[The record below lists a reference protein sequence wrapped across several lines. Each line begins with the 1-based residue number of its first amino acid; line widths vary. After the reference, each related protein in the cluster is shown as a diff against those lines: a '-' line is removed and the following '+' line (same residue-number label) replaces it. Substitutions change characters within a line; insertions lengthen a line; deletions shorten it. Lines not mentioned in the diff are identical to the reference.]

1 MGSSLLFEIGTEE
14 IPSGFTG
21 PTLDFIQTWVTG
33 KFSEIKL
40 TYETLKVFGT
50 PRRMALIVS
59 GIQEK
64 LPDTVEKKMGP
75 PKRAAFDEQ
84 GNPTKAGTGFARNA
98 GVDISEVAIEQTDKG
113 EYLCVTRTIPGKIAA
128 EILPEILEEMIT
140 RIHFPKTMRW
150 SNPDV
155 RFARPVHW
163 ILALFGDRVLPVK
176 FGNITSGKR
185 TYGNRFMTSGA
196 LEVSTPDGY
205 EELLEA
211 NYVVPCVEKRKD
223 LIWNS
228 IKEHAGKIDAQVI
241 DRDLLD
247 EVVNLVE
254 YPHVIVGRFDES
266 FLKLP
271 SEVLVTVMKH
281 HQRFFPLYTLDTNPT
296 LRPYFCAVSNIVP
309 KDDALVRRG
318 NERVLKARLDDGKY
332 FFTEDLKV
340 PIEEYADRLKDVIF
354 HKDLGTSYEK
364 VERFTHSALY
374 LADLLAPEKKD
385 KVRQAAYLSKA
396 DLNSLMVYEL
406 PELQGIMGREYA
418 LHQGHDPEV
427 SRAIHE
433 HYLPTS
439 AEDDLPSDIIGDLVG
454 IADRIDT
461 ICGCFGIG
469 LIPSGTSDPYALRRQ
484 TIAIENI
491 LLTKGYRIS
500 ISALIDQALSRLKAK
515 VKRDEP
521 DVKSDVL
528 SFFKSRFVAILQGRG
543 ISGDVIEAV
552 LRDFDDPLDTFM
564 RAQAIRSVH
573 QEPWF
578 DSICAASKRVEN
590 ILKKIEASPEISEDL
605 FDQEEEKALYKSFK
619 EVESSFISFAVKG
632 EYTSALKL
640 LAGLK
645 EPIDHFFDKVLVMA
659 EDITTRNNR
668 IALLKSLVSLFD
680 RIAQFSKIAT
690 S

>member
-14 IPSGFTG
+14 IPSGFNG
-21 PTLDFIQTWVTG
+21 PALDFIRSWVSD

-40 TYETLKVFGT
+40 DYESLKVFGT
-50 PRRMALIVS
+50 PRRLALLATEI
-59 GIQEK
+59 GDK
-64 LPDTVEKKMGP
+64 LPDMVEKKMGP
-75 PKRAAFDEQ
+75 PKRAAFDEK
-84 GNPTKAGTGFARNA
+84 GNPTKAGLGFANNA
-98 GVDISEVAIEQTDKG
+98 GVDISEISFEQTPKG
-113 EYLCVTRTIPGKIAA
+113 EYLCVTRTIPGKATV
-128 EILPEILEEMIT
+128 EVLPEILEEVIA
-140 RIHFPKTMRW
+140 RIPFPKTMKW

-163 ILALFGDRVLPVK
+163 ILALFGDMVLPVK
-176 FGNITSGKR
+176 FGNITSGR
-185 TYGNRFMTSGA
+185 VTYGNRFMTDGA
-196 LEVSTPDGY
+196 LEVTTPDKY

-211 NYVVPCVEKRKD
+211 GYVIPGVEKRKN

-228 IKEHAGKIDAQVI
+228 IEAHAKEINAQVI

-254 YPHVIVGRFDES
+254 YPHVIVGSFDES
-266 FLKLP
+266 FLDLP
-271 SEVLVTVMKH
+271 AEVLVTVMKH
-281 HQRFFPLYTLDTNPT
+281 HQRFFPLYTLDTQPG

-332 FFTEDLKV
+332 FFTEDMKV
-340 PIEEYADRLKDVIF
+340 PIEEYAQRLKDVIF
-354 HKDLGTSYEK
+354 HKDLGTSFEK
-364 VERFTHSALY
+364 VERFTNTALY
-374 LADLLAPEKKD
+374 LADILAPDKKD
-385 KVRQAAYLSKA
+385 KVREAAYLSKA
-396 DLNSLMVYEL
+396 DLNSLMVCEL

-418 LHQGHDPEV
+418 LHQGRDPEV

-439 AEDDLPSDIIGDLVG
+439 AEDELPSDIIGDLVG

-500 ISALIDQALSRLKAK
+500 ISALAEQALYQLKTK
-515 VKRDEP
+515 LKRDASE
-521 DVKSDVL
+521 VKQDLVA
-528 SFFKSRFVAILQGRG
+528 FFKSRFVAILQARG
-543 ISGDVIEAV
+543 VSGDIIDAV
-552 LRDFDDPLDTFM
+552 LRDFDDPLDAFT
-564 RAQAIRSVH
+564 RAQAIAGVKH
-573 QEPWF
+573 QPWF
-578 DSICAASKRVEN
+578 ESICSASKRVEN
-590 ILKKIEASPEISEDL
+590 ILKKVESAPGLSEAL
-605 FDQEEEKALYKSFK
+605 FVQDEEKALYRSFK
-619 EVESSFISFAVKG
+619 NVEASFISLADSG

-645 EPIDHFFDKVLVMA
+645 DPIDDFFDKVLVMA
-659 EDITTRNNR
+659 EDVDIRNNR

-680 RIAQFSKIAT
+680 QIAQFSRI
-690 S
+690 SVS

>member
-14 IPSGFTG
+14 IPSGFNA
-21 PTLDFIQTWVTG
+21 PALDFIRSRVSQR
-33 KFSEIKL
+33 FSEIQL
-40 TYETLKVFGT
+40 DYDSLNVFGT
-50 PRRMALIVS
+50 PRRLAFLAT
-59 GIQEK
+59 GIGDK
-64 LPDTVEKKMGP
+64 LPDMVEKKMGP
-75 PKRAAFDEQ
+75 PKRAAFDEK
-84 GNPTKAGTGFARNA
+84 GNPTKAGLGFATNA
-98 GVDISEVAIEQTDKG
+98 GVDISEVAIEQTPKG
-113 EYLCVTRTIPGKIAA
+113 EYLCVTRTIPGKPTV
-128 EILPEILEEMIT
+128 EVLPEILEDLIG
-140 RIHFPKTMRW
+140 RIPFAKTMRW

-163 ILALFGDRVLPVK
+163 ILALFGDSVLPVS
-176 FGNITSGKR
+176 FGNITSGR
-185 TYGNRFMTSGA
+185 ITYGNRFMTDGVI
-196 LEVSTPDGY
+196 EVTSPDQY

-211 NYVVPCVEKRKD
+211 GYVIPDVEKRKN

-228 IKEHAGKIDAQVI
+228 IVEHAKEIDAQVT

-254 YPHVIVGRFDES
+254 YPHVIVGGFDTS
-266 FLKLP
+266 FLELP
-271 SEVLVTVMKH
+271 AEVLVTVMKH
-281 HQRFFPLYTLDTNPT
+281 HQRFFPLYTNDARPG

-309 KDDALVRRG
+309 KDDAIVRRG

-340 PIEEYADRLKDVIF
+340 PIEEYAQRLKDVIF
-354 HKDLGTSYEK
+354 HKDLGTSFEK
-364 VERFTHSALY
+364 VERFTCTALY
-374 LADLLAPEKKD
+374 LADILAPGKKD
-385 KVRQAAYLSKA
+385 KVKEAAYLSKA
-396 DLNSLMVYEL
+396 DLNSLMVCEL

-439 AEDDLPSDIIGDLVG
+439 AEDDLPADIIGDLVG
-454 IADRIDT
+454 MADRIDT

-500 ISALIDQALSRLKAK
+500 ISRLIDQALSQLKDKLKRDAVE
-515 VKRDEP
+515 VKRD
-521 DVKSDVL
+521 VI
-528 SFFKSRFVAILQGRG
+528 SFFKSRFVAILQTRG
-543 ISGDVIEAV
+543 IPGDVIEAV

-564 RAQAIRSVH
+564 RAQAIGSVKT
-573 QEPWF
+573 QPWF

-590 ILKKIEASPEISEDL
+590 ILKKVEAAPEIAEDL
-605 FDQEEEKALYKSFK
+605 FAQEEEKELYRSFK
-619 EVESSFISFAVKG
+619 EVENSFISLVAEG
-632 EYTSALKL
+632 EYTPALKL

-645 EPIDHFFDKVLVMA
+645 DPIDQFFDKVLVMA
-659 EDITTRNNR
+659 EDITIRNNR
-668 IALLKSLVSLFD
+668 IALLKALVGLFD
-680 RIAQFSKIAT
+680 RIAQFSKISAV
-690 S
+690 

>member
-14 IPSGFTG
+14 IPSSFNG
-21 PTLDFIQTWVTG
+21 PALDFIRSKVSE
-33 KFSEIKL
+33 KFSEIRL
-40 TYETLKVFGT
+40 DYDSLNVFGT
-50 PRRMALIVS
+50 PRRLALLAT
-59 GIQEK
+59 GIGDK
-64 LPDTVEKKMGP
+64 LPDMVEKKMGP
-75 PKRAAFDEQ
+75 PKRAAFDEK
-84 GNPTKAGTGFARNA
+84 GNPTKAGLGFAQNA
-98 GVDISEVAIEQTDKG
+98 GVDISEISFEQTPKG
-113 EYLCVTRTIPGKIAA
+113 EYLCVTRTIPGKATV
-128 EILPEILEEMIT
+128 EVLPEILEEVIA
-140 RIHFPKTMRW
+140 RIPFPKTMKW

-163 ILALFGDRVLPVK
+163 ILALFGDMVLPVK
-176 FGNITSGKR
+176 FGNISSGR
-185 TYGNRFMTSGA
+185 ITYGNRFMTNGA
-196 LEVSTPDGY
+196 LEVTTPDKY

-211 NYVVPCVEKRKD
+211 GYVIPGVEKRKN

-228 IKEHAGKIDAQVI
+228 IEAHAKEIDAQVI

-254 YPHVIVGRFDES
+254 YPHVIVGSYDES
-266 FLKLP
+266 FLEMP
-271 SEVLVTVMKH
+271 AEVLVTVMKH
-281 HQRFFPLYTLDTNPT
+281 HQRFFPLYTTDTQPR

-318 NERVLKARLDDGKY
+318 NERVLGARLDDGKY
-332 FFTEDLKV
+332 FFTEDMKV
-340 PIEEYADRLKDVIF
+340 PIEEYAQRLKDVIF
-354 HKDLGTSYEK
+354 HKDLGTSFEK
-364 VERFTHSALY
+364 VERFTSTAMY
-374 LADLLAPEKKD
+374 LADILAPEKKD
-385 KVRQAAYLSKA
+385 KVKEAAFLSKA
-396 DLNSLMVYEL
+396 DLNSLMVCEL

-439 AEDDLPSDIIGDLVG
+439 AEDDLPGDIIGDLVG
-454 IADRIDT
+454 MADRIDT

-491 LLTKGYRIS
+491 LLAKGYRIS
-500 ISALIDQALSRLKAK
+500 ISRLIDQALSQLTGKL
-515 VKRDEP
+515 KRDAKEVRE
-521 DVKSDVL
+521 DVI

-552 LRDFDDPLDTFM
+552 LRDFDDPLDAFM
-564 RAQAIRSVH
+564 RAQAIGSVKT
-573 QEPWF
+573 QAWF
-578 DSICAASKRVEN
+578 ESICAASKRVEN
-590 ILKKIEASPEISEDL
+590 ILKKVEAAPEISEGL
-605 FDQEEEKALYKSFK
+605 FAQEEEKALYKSFK
-619 EVESSFISFAVKG
+619 EVENSFISLVAEG

-645 EPIDHFFDKVLVMA
+645 DPIDQFFDKVLVMA
-659 EDITTRNNR
+659 EDIDTRNNR

-680 RIAQFSKIAT
+680 QIAQFSKISAL
-690 S
+690 